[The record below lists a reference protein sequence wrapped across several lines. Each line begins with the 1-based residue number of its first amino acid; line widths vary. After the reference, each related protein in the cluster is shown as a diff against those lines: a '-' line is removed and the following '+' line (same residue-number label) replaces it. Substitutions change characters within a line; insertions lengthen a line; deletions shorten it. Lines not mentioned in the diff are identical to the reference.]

1 MKSSVVVAV
10 VVVALSIPAAGTGNA
25 APPTPRLTMQVVHVV
40 NGLDRYP
47 VNYWQYL
54 PPKRYR
60 HNPPVLIF
68 LHGFGEEAPDD
79 DPGNLRLVL
88 LHGPPQLVAHGNDLC
103 FTVDGRRSCFLMLAP
118 QALPSHDWYGPS
130 VVTTV
135 ERMIDRAR
143 VLGGDM
149 SRVYLTGL
157 SMGGAGTWTF
167 AGASEWDRGGRLG
180 GSELAAMLVV
190 SGTTDGFSGCRIA
203 STGVAV
209 WAVHGTADKVLDP
222 IGDIGGVRAVNACTH
237 PRPSVRALLTLFRGV
252 GHDTWDRMY
261 DPRSRFDPRR
271 GRPDPAGVNAYQWL
285 LMHHR

>member
-1 MKSSVVVAV
+1 MKGCLAVA
-10 VVVALSIPAAGTGNA
+10 ALVLASALPAAGAGNGR
-25 APPTPRLTMQVVHVV
+25 PSRGRLTMQVVHVV

-54 PPKRYR
+54 PPQRYR
-60 HNPPVLIF
+60 RKPPVLVF

-88 LHGPPQLVAHGNDLC
+88 LHGPPQLVAQGDDLC

-130 VVTTV
+130 VVATV

-143 VLGGDM
+143 TLGGDM

-167 AGASEWDRGGRLG
+167 AGASEWNRGGRLG

-209 WAVHGTADKVLDP
+209 WALHGTADKVLDP

-237 PRPSVRALLTLFRGV
+237 PRPAQRALLTLFHGV
-252 GHDTWDRMY
+252 GHDTWDRTY
-261 DPRSRFDPRR
+261 DPHSRFDPGS
-271 GRPDPAGVNAYQWL
+271 GRPDPKGVNVYQWL